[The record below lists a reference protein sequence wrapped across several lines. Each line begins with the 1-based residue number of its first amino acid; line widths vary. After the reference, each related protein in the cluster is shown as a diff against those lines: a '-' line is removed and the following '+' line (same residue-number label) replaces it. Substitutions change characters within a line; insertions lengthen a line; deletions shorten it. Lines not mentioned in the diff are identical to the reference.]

1 MHDDRPAFPVETP
14 PATWPPTSSGLTRR
28 SVSVGNHQ
36 MSYVTGGEGPPVVL
50 VHGLGTSSFTWR
62 FILPML
68 QQRYTVYAIDMLGCG
83 ESDKTDVDYQ
93 LEALAGYLKGF
104 MDAVGLARPIIIG
117 HSMGGGITMMFCHLY
132 PGRAER
138 VVLASSGGMG
148 REMHWLLRV
157 STLPGAEGVIGVLC
171 DPRSRVPQVSRSLE
185 QRRMRRLSQEFDATT
200 PTMLD
205 RFQSPE
211 ARLAFLGMLRG
222 IGSISGQKVSAL
234 PFLSSLAI
242 PTLLIWGAGDR
253 TIPVTHG
260 QEAVKLIPRAHL
272 AVIPNCFH
280 RPQIEAPQR
289 FCELVLE
296 FLDAPVWPPITAAT
310 VTPDLATEIPFLEP
324 ISAPQRALRS
334 NLRWQGGNI
343 SPTAWRRL
351 APALAPVA
359 IAALGVPTG
368 MRLIRRRQQ
377 RRRAA
382 SL

>member
-1 MHDDRPAFPVETP
+1 MHDDLPAFPIEAPTSSWP
-14 PATWPPTSSGLTRR
+14 PAESGLTRQF
-28 SVSVGNHQ
+28 VTVGKHR
-36 MSYVTGGEGPPVVL
+36 MSYVIGGNGPPLVL
-50 VHGLGTSSFTWR
+50 VHGLGTASFTWR
-62 FILPML
+62 FVLPVL
-68 QQRYTVYAIDMLGCG
+68 QQRFTVYAIDMLGCG
-83 ESDKTDVDYQ
+83 ESDKTDVDYR
-93 LEALAGYLKGF
+93 LEALAGYLHGF
-104 MDAVGLARPIIIG
+104 LDAVGLERPIIIG

-157 STLPGAEGVIGVLC
+157 STLPGAEGVIGVLS

-185 QRRMRRLSQEFDATT
+185 QRRMRRLDQEFDATT

-211 ARLAFLGMLRG
+211 ARLAFLSMLRG
-222 IGSISGQKVSAL
+222 IGSISGQKMSAL
-234 PFLSSLAI
+234 PFLSGLAV
-242 PTLLIWGAGDR
+242 PTLLIWGAGDK

-260 QEAVKLIPRAHL
+260 KEAVKLIPCAHL
-272 AVIPNCFH
+272 EIIPNCFH
-280 RPQIEAPQR
+280 RPQVEAPQR

-296 FLDAPVWPPITAAT
+296 FLDAPVWPPVTAPAPET
-310 VTPDLATEIPFLEP
+310 AIPFLEP

-343 SPTAWRRL
+343 SPTAWRKL

-377 RRRAA
+377 RRRAIG
-382 SL
+382 L

>member
-1 MHDDRPAFPVETP
+1 MHEDLPAFPTKTP
-14 PATWPPTSSGLTRR
+14 TTAWPSAASGLTRC
-28 SVSVGNHQ
+28 SVQVGQHH
-36 MSYVTGGEGPPVVL
+36 MSYVTGGSGPPLVL
-50 VHGLGTSSFTWR
+50 VHGLGTYSFTWR
-62 FILPML
+62 FVLPVL

-83 ESDKTDVDYQ
+83 ESDKTDVDFS
-93 LEALAGYLKGF
+93 LEALAGYLHGF
-104 MDAVGLARPIIIG
+104 LDAMHIARPIIIG

-157 STLPGAEGVIGVLC
+157 STLPGAEGVIGVLS

-185 QRRMRRLSQEFDATT
+185 QRRMRRLAQDFDATT

-205 RFQSPE
+205 RFQSPD
-211 ARLAFLGMLRG
+211 ARLAFLSMLRG
-222 IGSISGQKVSAL
+222 IGGISGQKVSAL
-234 PFLSSLAI
+234 PFLSGLAV
-242 PTLLIWGAGDR
+242 PTLLIWGADDR

-260 QEAVKLIPRAHL
+260 QEAVKLIPCAHL
-272 AVIPNCFH
+272 AIIPNCFH
-280 RPQIEAPQR
+280 RPQVEAPQR

-296 FLDAPVWPPITAAT
+296 FLDAPMWPPVTAAPPT
-310 VTPDLATEIPFLEP
+310 INTEIPFLEP

-343 SPTAWRRL
+343 SPTAWRKL

-382 SL
+382 GV